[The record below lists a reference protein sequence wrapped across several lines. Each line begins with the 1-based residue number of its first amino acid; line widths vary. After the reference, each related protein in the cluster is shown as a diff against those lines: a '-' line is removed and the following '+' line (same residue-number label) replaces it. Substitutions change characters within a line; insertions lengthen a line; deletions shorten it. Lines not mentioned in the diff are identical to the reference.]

1 LLRPRT
7 GVGFLFYAGRAS
19 ASPTYNYEVQNMKK
33 TIKTLLIATAIILA
47 LNFILN
53 VSANE
58 KLADN
63 KNYSWYFKP
72 AKNNEQPAFDVNLDD
87 LKTYGAYALGK
98 KDDKVIYLTFD
109 FGYENGN
116 VKKCLD
122 ALNKNNVKGAFFILE
137 NVIKTN
143 PDLIKE
149 MIETGHTVAN
159 HTMKHKNM
167 CNIKDFAEYQKEITG
182 LENLY
187 EETTGH
193 KLAKYFRPPKGE
205 FTKQNLEYNQKLG
218 YKTIFWSLAYKDWDE
233 NNQPDQTESLK
244 KLLNRTHSGAV
255 VLLHPTSSTNAA
267 ILDMLIREWKH
278 LGYRFG
284 TLDELTGL

>member
-1 LLRPRT
+1 
-7 GVGFLFYAGRAS
+7 
-19 ASPTYNYEVQNMKK
+19 MKK
-33 TIKTLLIATAIILA
+33 TSKILLIFTSLILI
-47 LNFILN
+47 LNVFLN

-72 AKNNEQPAFDVNLDD
+72 VKNNEQPSFDVNLDD
-87 LKTYGAYALGK
+87 LKNYGTYAIGK
-98 KDDKVIYLTFD
+98 KDEKVIYLTFD

-137 NVIKTN
+137 NVVRTH
-143 PDLIKE
+143 PELIKE

-167 CNIKDFAEYQKEITG
+167 CNITDFKEYAKEITG

-187 EETTGH
+187 EETTGR
-193 KLAKYFRPPKGE
+193 KLAKFYRPPKGE

-218 YKTIFWSLAYKDWDE
+218 YKTIFWSLAYKDWDNE
-233 NNQPDQTESLK
+233 NQPDITETIN
-244 KLLNRTHSGAV
+244 KLLSRTHNGAV
-255 VLLHPTSSTNAA
+255 VLLHPTSTTNAA
-267 ILDMLIREWKH
+267 ILDALIQEWKKS
-278 LGYRFG
+278 GYRFG

>member
-1 LLRPRT
+1 
-7 GVGFLFYAGRAS
+7 
-19 ASPTYNYEVQNMKK
+19 MKK
-33 TIKTLLIATAIILA
+33 TSKILFITATILLILNAILS
-47 LNFILN
+47 

-58 KLADN
+58 NLADN

-72 AKNNEQPAFDVNLDD
+72 AKNNEQPAFDVNLNE
-87 LKTYGAYALGK
+87 LKTYGTYAMGDK
-98 KDDKVIYLTFD
+98 NDKVIYLTFD

-122 ALNKNNVKGAFFILE
+122 ALNKNNIKGAFFILD

-143 PDLIKE
+143 PGLIKE
-149 MIETGHTVAN
+149 LIDTGHTVAN

-167 CNIKDFAEYQKEITG
+167 CNIKDFNEYSKEIIG
-182 LENLY
+182 LETLY
-187 EETTGH
+187 EESTGH
-193 KLAKYFRPPKGE
+193 KLAKFYRPPKGE

-233 NNQPDQTESLK
+233 NSQPDKSETINKILS
-244 KLLNRTHSGAV
+244 RTHNGAV

-267 ILDMLIREWKH
+267 ILDTLIQEWKKS
-278 LGYRFG
+278 GYKFG
-284 TLDELTGL
+284 TLDELTK

>member
-1 LLRPRT
+1 
-7 GVGFLFYAGRAS
+7 
-19 ASPTYNYEVQNMKK
+19 MKK
-33 TIKTLLIATAIILA
+33 INKLLLIAAAIILV
-47 LNFILN
+47 LHVFLT
-53 VSANE
+53 VSASNSP
-58 KLADN
+58 LAAG

-72 AKNNEQPAFDVNLDD
+72 AKNHEQPAFDIDLND
-87 LKTYGAYALGK
+87 LKTYDAYAMGN

-137 NVIKTN
+137 NVIRTN
-143 PDLIKE
+143 PELIKE
-149 MIETGHTVAN
+149 MIETGHIIAN

-167 CNIKDFAEYQKEITG
+167 CNIADFAEYSKEIAG
-182 LENLY
+182 LEKLY
-187 EETTGH
+187 EETTGR
-193 KLAKYFRPPKGE
+193 KLSNFYRPPKGE

-233 NNQPDQTESLK
+233 NGQPGKTETINKILS
-244 KLLNRTHSGAV
+244 RTHNGAV

-267 ILDMLIREWKH
+267 ILDTLIHEWKKS
-278 LGYRFG
+278 GYKFA

>member
-1 LLRPRT
+1 L
-7 GVGFLFYAGRAS
+7 
-19 ASPTYNYEVQNMKK
+19 
-33 TIKTLLIATAIILA
+33 TAAAVIFIFNIIPS
-47 LNFILN
+47 

-72 AKNNEQPAFDVNLDD
+72 AKNNEQPSFDVNLADI
-87 LKTYGAYALGK
+87 KNYGAYAIGN
-98 KDDKVIYLTFD
+98 KDEKVIYLTFD

-122 ALNKNNVKGAFFILE
+122 ALNKNNVKGAFFILD

-143 PDLIKE
+143 PDLLKE

-167 CNIKDFAEYQKEITG
+167 CNIKDFDEYQKEIIG
-182 LENLY
+182 LEKLF

-193 KLAKYFRPPKGE
+193 KLAKYYRPPKGE

-233 NNQPDQTESLK
+233 NNQPDKTETINKILS
-244 KLLNRTHSGAV
+244 RTHNGAV
-255 VLLHPTSSTNAA
+255 ILLHPTSSTNAA
-267 ILDMLIREWKH
+267 ILDKLIQEWKKA
-278 LGYRFG
+278 GYKFG
-284 TLDELTGL
+284 TLDELTK